1 MIKKK
6 IDITDTPFTSKIVRD
21 FLRSK
26 KLNGFYSHK
35 NEIDS
40 YKKLIEKR
48 SSFSKKQRDLLFN
61 VLSNQYKN
69 FSDMSLVANS
79 IKKLRKNNTYTV
91 TTGHQLCL
99 NTGPLYF
106 IYKILQTIK
115 ISDELNK
122 FYPKSNFVPVFWMA
136 SEDHDFEEIR
146 SFQTYNYKYQISS
159 KSKDYCTGKIK
170 PSDLSKVIEDLD
182 KNFKSKPFKNE
193 ICELFK
199 ASYGKN
205 ITLAESTRNIVHTLF
220 KDYGLVVVDAD
231 DKQFKTSFNELF
243 TDEII
248 NFSTYDLVNKTNK
261 KLIDLY
267 ANDIKLQVNPR
278 KLNLFYIEN
287 NIRYRLDFSDDSYT
301 LVGKKVFFDKDQ
313 ISSKIKDSSNQFS
326 PNVLFRP
333 LYQEFI
339 LPNLSY
345 VGGNAEISYWLQL
358 KSLFDY
364 HNISFPILSLRNS
377 IIMLNKRDFEL
388 MKRYKMDINDFFQS
402 KDNFV
407 KKIVEENIEMN
418 ISLNNEKNKLKNLYK
433 NIIESVN
440 KIDLNLN
447 SSVKS
452 SEAKQIA
459 ILESLEKKIVKF
471 QKRNIKTTIKS
482 LEKIYDKIYPENI
495 FQERKINFSE
505 FYSYKGNDLINSIYE
520 SISPFDNDLIIAEI

>member
-1 MIKKK
+1 M
-6 IDITDTPFTSKIVRD
+6 
-21 FLRSK
+21 
-26 KLNGFYSHK
+26 
-35 NEIDS
+35 
-40 YKKLIEKR
+40 
-48 SSFSKKQRDLLFN
+48 
-61 VLSNQYKN
+61 
-69 FSDMSLVANS
+69 
-79 IKKLRKNNTYTV
+79 
-91 TTGHQLCL
+91 
-99 NTGPLYF
+99 
-106 IYKILQTIK
+106 
-115 ISDELNK
+115 
-122 FYPKSNFVPVFWMA
+122 
-136 SEDHDFEEIR
+136 
-146 SFQTYNYKYQISS
+146 
-159 KSKDYCTGKIK
+159 
-170 PSDLSKVIEDLD
+170 
-182 KNFKSKPFKNE
+182 
-193 ICELFK
+193 
-199 ASYGKN
+199 
-205 ITLAESTRNIVHTLF
+205 AESTRNIVHTLF

-261 KLIDLY
+261 KLVDLY

-313 ISSKIKDSSNQFS
+313 IISKIKDSSNQFS

-407 KKIVEENIEMN
+407 KKIVEQNIEMN
-418 ISLNNEKNKLKNLYK
+418 ISLKNEKNKLKNLYK

-471 QKRNIKTTIKS
+471 QKRNLKTTIKS

>member
-1 MIKKK
+1 MINKK
-6 IDITDTPFTSKIVRD
+6 IDITNTPFTSRIVRD
-21 FLRSK
+21 FLKSK
-26 KLNGFYSHK
+26 KLNSFFSYK
-35 NEIDS
+35 NEVEN

-48 SSFSKKQRDLLFN
+48 STFPKKQRDLLFN
-61 VLSNQYKN
+61 VLNQQYKN
-69 FSDMSLVANS
+69 FSEMSLVANS
-79 IKKLRKNNTYTV
+79 IKKLRKNNTYTI

-115 ISDELNK
+115 ISDELSK
-122 FYPKSNFVPVFWMA
+122 FYPKSNFIPVFWMA

-146 SFQTYNYKYQISS
+146 SFETYNDKYQISS
-159 KSKDYCTGKIK
+159 QSKDYCTGKIK
-170 PSDLSKVIEDLD
+170 PLDLSKVIEDLD
-182 KNFKSKPFKNE
+182 INFNSKPFKNE

-205 ITLAESTRNIVHTLF
+205 ISLAESTRRIVHALF
-220 KDYGLVVVDAD
+220 KNYGLVIIDAD

-243 TDEII
+243 IDEIM
-248 NFSTYDLVNKTNK
+248 NFSTHNLVNKTNK

-267 ANDIKLQVNPR
+267 NNDIKLQVNPR

-287 NIRYRLDFSDDSYT
+287 NIRYRLDFLDDRYT
-301 LVGKKVFFDKDQ
+301 LVGKKLFFDKDQ
-313 ISSKIKDSSNQFS
+313 IITKIKDSSNQFS

-364 HNISFPILSLRNS
+364 HDISFPILTLRNS
-377 IIMLNKRDFEL
+377 LVMLNKRDFEL
-388 MKRYKMDINDFFQS
+388 MKKYKMDINDFFQS

-407 KKIVEENIEMN
+407 KKIIEQNVENN
-418 ISLNNEKNKLKNLYK
+418 ISLNNEKNKLKSLYK
-433 NIIESVN
+433 DLIDSIN
-440 KIDLNLN
+440 KIDLSLKN
-447 SSVKS
+447 SAKS
-452 SEAKQIA
+452 SEARQIT

-495 FQERKINFSE
+495 FQERKINYSE
-505 FYSYKGNDLINSIYE
+505 FYSYKGDDLIDSIYKT
-520 SISPFDNDLIIAEI
+520 ISPFDNALIIAKI